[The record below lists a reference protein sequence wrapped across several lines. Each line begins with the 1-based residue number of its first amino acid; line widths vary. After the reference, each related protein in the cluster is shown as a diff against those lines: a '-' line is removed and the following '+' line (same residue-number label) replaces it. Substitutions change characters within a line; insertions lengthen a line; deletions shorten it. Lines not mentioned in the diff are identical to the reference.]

1 MAQSAVPGD
10 SGPALN
16 SVGLGMGHDGRQL
29 EPWRAGPVARQ
40 LWQHG
45 PGTAFLLS
53 QARHAQTVLLALLKA
68 RGVVRPV
75 VALPAFYAES
85 TLAQF
90 RAAQADLRFYA
101 MTPELGPDWQRIDA
115 EVAQHGPPH
124 IFVLVHYYGMVGEGE
139 AARRFADQHGA
150 LLFEDAAHTMLPA
163 GGIGGFGQIAC
174 YSPRKYYD
182 SGDGAVVVANGEAL
196 ADELQAVVP
205 RIPSATPG
213 ASLHRL
219 RAWRDR
225 VLPWR
230 HLNGPLPYRG
240 FDQDWDGRANAAAAV
255 WMSRSTSRRI
265 ERLGR
270 AGAEAILRRELANA
284 RAIVN
289 HVEAATPLRALP
301 SLPDIAP
308 YLLGL
313 RGRTRSETEAAYE
326 LLWAAGANVGSWP
339 DLPRVVREWP
349 ERYGAALELRH
360 TILRVVPRFTD
371 RRDPLAF
378 IGRLPRRSLPA

>member
-1 MAQSAVPGD
+1 
-10 SGPALN
+10 
-16 SVGLGMGHDGRQL
+16 MGHDGRQL

-40 LWQHG
+40 LWQSG
-45 PGTAFLLS
+45 PGTALLLS

-68 RGVVRPV
+68 RGVERPV

-85 TLAQF
+85 TLAPF

-101 MTPELGPDWQRIDA
+101 VTPELGPDWQRIDA
-115 EVAQHGPPH
+115 EVAQHGPPN

-139 AARRFADQHGA
+139 AARRFADRHGA

-163 GGIGGFGQIAC
+163 GGIGGFGQIVC

-182 SGDGAVVVANGEAL
+182 SGDGAVLVANGEAL
-196 ADELQAVVP
+196 ASELEAVLP
-205 RIPSATPG
+205 GIPSAAPG

-225 VLPWR
+225 ILLWR
-230 HLNGPLPYRG
+230 RLDGPLPYRD
-240 FDQDWDGRANAAAAV
+240 FDQDWAGRPNAAAAV
-255 WMSRSTSRRI
+255 WMSNSASRRI

-270 AGAEAILRRELANA
+270 AGAEAILSGELATA
-284 RAIVN
+284 GVIVN
-289 HVEAATPLRALP
+289 EVEAATPLRALP
-301 SLPDIAP
+301 ALPEIAP

-313 RGRTRSETEAAYE
+313 RGRTRSETEAAYGQ
-326 LLWAAGANVGSWP
+326 LCAAGANVGTWP
-339 DLPRVVREWP
+339 DLPRVVREQP

-360 TILRVVPRFTD
+360 TILRVVPRFSD

-378 IGRLPRRSLPA
+378 IKRLSRR